1 MNKVTEA
8 FSKTLESTCE
18 WIHFWNLQL
27 NKKSFRMIN
36 FTKKI
41 TIRYFSSILSTSFRE
56 LALQNTFLYVCGK
69 QVVHGLSKIIQIYV
83 NIKINN

>member
-1 MNKVTEA
+1 
-8 FSKTLESTCE
+8 
-18 WIHFWNLQL
+18 
-27 NKKSFRMIN
+27 MIN

-41 TIRYFSSILSTSFRE
+41 TIRYFSSILSTSFRG

>member
-1 MNKVTEA
+1 
-8 FSKTLESTCE
+8 
-18 WIHFWNLQL
+18 
-27 NKKSFRMIN
+27 MIN

-41 TIRYFSSILSTSFRE
+41 TIRYFSSILSTSFTG
-56 LALQNTFLYVCGK
+56 LALQNTFLYVCSK